1 VSRQPALGRTHA
13 VGIVVPVHN
22 EERLLHVALGALGR
36 AIANVPTKIERRV
49 AIVLDS
55 CNDASTA
62 IAHRWAKTHATLL
75 ISRDD
80 SNVGAARRHG
90 CAALLGTW
98 NRMNARHLWLATTDA
113 DSVVPA
119 PWLTAQI
126 AAHDAGAD
134 LWAGRVTVTDWSARA
149 PATARLWNQ
158 EYGREG
164 SPIHGASLGMNAQSY
179 LEIGGFRAFL
189 TGEDRDL
196 YQRALEAGA
205 RPHHE
210 AKVTVT
216 TSARRH
222 ARAPLGFAHA
232 LTALENELIVGA
244 PVSP

>member
-22 EERLLHVALGALGR
+22 EERLLHMALDALGR
-36 AIANVPTKIERRV
+36 AIANVPTKIECRV

-80 SNVGAARRHG
+80 ANVGAARRHG

-98 NRMNARHLWLATTDA
+98 NRINARHLWLATTDA
-113 DSVVPA
+113 DSVVPG

-158 EYGREG
+158 EYGREE
-164 SPIHGASLGMNAQSY
+164 SPIHGASLGMNAQAY

-196 YQRALEAGA
+196 YQRALEVGA
-205 RPHHE
+205 RLHHE